1 MSFCPRCGTD
11 LKIKEQVISF
21 PQSPEQ
27 QKKSGKKVF
36 LSLLIFFLVMLV
48 LFGSGTAYAL
58 FKNKNLN
65 NQWNQLSQEV
75 EQHELPKYIEQRDGL
90 VELWKSK
97 GLFLFVDGE
106 ELLFRL
112 QDVAREAEEEREK
125 LKKLDKQYKGYV
137 DKADKFKMINGEKG
151 FGDTLKKLETALENK
166 EREEAEK
173 ALKDIEEKHQKLKEE
188 LNKYIEGRVETF
200 RNVDFTYADS
210 KTKTNHADLIHA
222 INQATV
228 EEEYSKI
235 NEMLIA
241 LEEVSYLYLIP
252 DKQLDITVSQIDASS
267 YPKVRLY
274 LRVNEVNSKE
284 VPANLDK
291 TMFFIRK
298 MDANSNYIKQTIE
311 RVNQLNEGMAL
322 NINMVMDVSG
332 SMEGN
337 PLNEAKQ
344 VMSDFI
350 QTVQFHSGDQVELT
364 SFSTGVQIVEPF
376 SRDANQLIRQINS
389 LYTDNMTSLYDALYA
404 SVTRVASQSGAK
416 CVIAFTDGNDNYS
429 NSTPQDVITLSKRY
443 HVPIF
448 IIGIGADYS
457 YEIENI
463 ATETGGKYYNIYS
476 FASMQDIYQQI
487 YQEEK
492 ELFLLEF
499 TDSEKNGL
507 LSQSNII
514 VGYQTPEYG
523 GRKEFTY
530 QPKVLL
536 QASGNALYK
545 DGPEAVV
552 EKYMKGFAH
561 AMTQSNYSFIEP
573 YLRSGSNIAKMQQ
586 AYVKKNIAESLD
598 SYEIVDVK
606 YLSNEQC
613 HVTTRETYYVQIA
626 GKPLKLLTQQCKYN
640 LVKDSSGWLMTD
652 FAENV
657 KVLSNIHQ

>member
-1 MSFCPRCGTD
+1 M
-11 LKIKEQVISF
+11 
-21 PQSPEQ
+21 
-27 QKKSGKKVF
+27 
-36 LSLLIFFLVMLV
+36 
-48 LFGSGTAYAL
+48 
-58 FKNKNLN
+58 
-65 NQWNQLSQEV
+65 
-75 EQHELPKYIEQRDGL
+75 
-90 VELWKSK
+90 
-97 GLFLFVDGE
+97 
-106 ELLFRL
+106 
-112 QDVAREAEEEREK
+112 
-125 LKKLDKQYKGYV
+125 
-137 DKADKFKMINGEKG
+137 
-151 FGDTLKKLETALENK
+151 
-166 EREEAEK
+166 
-173 ALKDIEEKHQKLKEE
+173 
-188 LNKYIEGRVETF
+188 
-200 RNVDFTYADS
+200 
-210 KTKTNHADLIHA
+210 
-222 INQATV
+222 
-228 EEEYSKI
+228 
-235 NEMLIA
+235 
-241 LEEVSYLYLIP
+241 
-252 DKQLDITVSQIDASS
+252 
-267 YPKVRLY
+267 
-274 LRVNEVNSKE
+274 
-284 VPANLDK
+284 
-291 TMFFIRK
+291 
-298 MDANSNYIKQTIE
+298 
-311 RVNQLNEGMAL
+311 
-322 NINMVMDVSG
+322 
-332 SMEGN
+332 
-337 PLNEAKQ
+337 
-344 VMSDFI
+344 
-350 QTVQFHSGDQVELT
+350 
-364 SFSTGVQIVEPF
+364 
-376 SRDANQLIRQINS
+376 
-389 LYTDNMTSLYDALYA
+389 
-404 SVTRVASQSGAK
+404 
-416 CVIAFTDGNDNYS
+416 
-429 NSTPQDVITLSKRY
+429 
-443 HVPIF
+443 PIF

-613 HVTTRETYYVQIA
+613 HVTTRETYYVQIE